1 MTEEEVGRQ
10 AEGEAEPQELPTPTI
25 SANSPVA
32 GSAELGFDA
41 DALADKMLEKL
52 VPVLDNK
59 IDARFKSAKDKRLA
73 KVEEILSAVQEA
85 GGDPEKVRGRLE
97 QRELYDRL
105 DALEA
110 SIRSGGA
117 VGTAPEPDI
126 QSDTA
131 EILQNAGISFDD
143 PTVTEWASKS
153 FASESQALADLRARV
168 TKRAK
173 QGNVTSAA
181 TVGSSGAPASDTDEV
196 EAVAAELEKIQRGE
210 YGSPFSKE
218 NMEKADKLV
227 KQLNEL
233 DPQVDV
239 DDPNVHID
247 TSAVH
252 RNIY

>member
-10 AEGEAEPQELPTPTI
+10 AEGEQEPAAPPTPAI
-25 SANSPVA
+25 ASGDSAVA
-32 GSAELGFDA
+32 GSAEPSFDA

-97 QRELYDRL
+97 QRELYERL

-117 VGTAPEPDI
+117 VGAAPEPDI

-131 EILQNAGISFDD
+131 EILQKAGISFDD
-143 PTVTEWASKS
+143 PDVEKWAGKS
-153 FASESQALADLRARV
+153 FTSETQAITALKALV

-173 QGNVTSAA
+173 QGNVGPAA
-181 TVGSSGAPASDTDEV
+181 TVGAAGKPAPEGESDDELLERIEKMLRHPLQNV
-196 EAVAAELEKIQRGE
+196 EEREAAIAEARKRELMK
-210 YGSPFSKE
+210 
-218 NMEKADKLV
+218 
-227 KQLNEL
+227 
-233 DPQVDV
+233 
-239 DDPNVHID
+239 
-247 TSAVH
+247 
-252 RNIY
+252 